1 MLNNVLLQVHNS
13 IRPYACTYCEAK
25 FARVSHLNR
34 HIRTHTGERPF
45 ACERCGKSFARQDK
59 LKLHMDR
66 HLSRENKTDLMNQLL
81 TPPSPNKKIK
91 LENQLGVKQEHS
103 VSLGQ
108 TSHLQPPV
116 SNNFTMM
123 ANNGANNGSLWG
135 AFPIYNQAAYQ
146 PVYPGM
152 VPQYLPQNV
161 SELHN
166 VMKIGECSIKAL
178 GQ

>member
-1 MLNNVLLQVHNS
+1 
-13 IRPYACTYCEAK
+13 
-25 FARVSHLNR
+25 
-34 HIRTHTGERPF
+34 
-45 ACERCGKSFARQDK
+45 
-59 LKLHMDR
+59 MDR

-81 TPPSPNKKIK
+81 SPVTTQSPSKKIK
-91 LENQLGVKQEHS
+91 LENNLGLKQEHA

-108 TSHLQPPV
+108 TSHLQAPPV

-166 VMKIGECSIKAL
+166 VMKIGECSIKPL